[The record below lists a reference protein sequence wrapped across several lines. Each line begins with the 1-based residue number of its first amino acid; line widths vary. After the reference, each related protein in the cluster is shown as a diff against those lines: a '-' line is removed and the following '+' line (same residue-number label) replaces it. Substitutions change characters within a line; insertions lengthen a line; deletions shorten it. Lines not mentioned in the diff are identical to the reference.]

1 MRLRPFNREQ
11 AWLLPLTLDEL
22 IPADHP
28 GRFVAAFVDSLDA
41 KISEELEIDLGG
53 DPMGAGAYDPRALLS
68 TWVYGSM
75 TGVRSNR
82 KLWKQPPESRC
93 PICGCQECECRTIT
107 LCGGSTYLAHRDRMR
122 VLLGRTVRTA
132 VQAGLVDLALQA
144 VDGARIAANASK
156 DRTVDAKGLR
166 RLLDRVAAAIE
177 DLEAQN
183 AREALRHRPAC
194 RQRLPAPRR
203 CTSGLG
209 KPLPG

>member
-1 MRLRPFNREQ
+1 
-11 AWLLPLTLDEL
+11 
-22 IPADHP
+22 
-28 GRFVAAFVDSLDA
+28 
-41 KISEELEIDLGG
+41 
-53 DPMGAGAYDPRALLS
+53 
-68 TWVYGSM
+68 
-75 TGVRSNR
+75 
-82 KLWKQPPESRC
+82 
-93 PICGCQECECRTIT
+93 
-107 LCGGSTYLAHRDRMR
+107 MR

-132 VQAGLVDLALQA
+132 VQAGLVDLALQG